1 MNNVMLLVPVSKS
14 SCGIH
19 DYSINIRNALKKN
32 NIEVQQ
38 FFVSDRLTD
47 WFTLLHKFKKRVF
60 ILQYPALAY
69 RKSFYP
75 LLFSLL
81 CLFSNNKIITVLHEN
96 SEASKLRRF
105 LNKIIIFS
113 SDVLILTNDYE
124 FSHLPSYAKKKSHVI
139 PIGSNTLGLSPT
151 VHNKVINNRIVFF
164 GLIRKN
170 KGIEEFINLIKKDEE
185 HIFQYVFVGG
195 TTDVDDSYTSEIL
208 MKLENQDVE
217 LHINKDLS
225 VVHDILLSCTYAYLI
240 YPDGASERRG
250 SLLAAF
256 KAGCIIFSNKE
267 RQTPDFIA
275 RVINEPN
282 FDSIAKIHNSKD
294 IDKKTLINL
303 SLLINDKFSWDTIA
317 TEFYRLIK

>member
-1 MNNVMLLVPVSKS
+1 MNKILFLVPSSKS
-14 SCGIH
+14 SCGIY
-19 DYSINIRNALKKN
+19 DYSKN
-32 NIEVQQ
+32 LFKYLGMYNIETKECLVGEKII
-38 FFVSDRLTD
+38 D
-47 WFTLLHKFKKRVF
+47 WIKLLFKFNHHFF
-60 ILQYPALAY
+60 ILQYPAGAY
-69 RKSFYP
+69 RKSLSPVIFAVLCMFSKNK
-75 LLFSLL
+75 LLT
-81 CLFSNNKIITVLHEN
+81 ILHEN
-96 SEASKLRRF
+96 SEASFFRKV
-105 LNKIIIFS
+105 LNKIIIYA
-113 SDVLILTNDYE
+113 SDILVLTNDYE

-139 PIGSNTLGLSPT
+139 PIGSNTPGLSPT
-151 VHNKVINNRIVFF
+151 VDNKVINNRIVFF

-217 LHINKDLS
+217 LHINKELS

-294 IDKKTLINL
+294 VDKKTLINL